1 MWSMMGH
8 PLYCYKRDNAM
19 ITYRQLSDYHDKKII
34 MVVKILIA
42 TIFRV
47 YEFVLKVRMHQVY
60 PIILTYGRFI

>member
-19 ITYRQLSDYHDKKII
+19 TYRQLSGYHDKKII
-34 MVVKILIA
+34 MVVTILIA

-47 YEFVLKVRMHQVY
+47 YEFVLKVRMHQLY